1 MKKLLYFFAF
11 TILVAADQ
19 IVKALTDLY
28 IDPDNPIVICEGVF
42 ELDYVKNRG
51 GLFGMFQGAVLV
63 LAVVTV
69 ILIFLIFY
77 LSKKLPDTKRMLPLR
92 IIGLLIVSGGIGNL
106 IDRIFRGFVV
116 DTFSFVLINFP
127 VFNLADCYVTVS
139 MFAFIFLFLFYY
151 REDEFDY
158 LFPHKKTAEVNKS
171 EISAATSDA
180 SSMAASAANAE
191 KGENIG
197 K

>member
-1 MKKLLYFFAF
+1 MKKLLYFFALI
-11 TILVAADQ
+11 ILVAADQ

-28 IDPDNPIVICEGVF
+28 IDPKNPIVIWKGVF

-63 LAVVTV
+63 LAIVTV
-69 ILIFLIFY
+69 LLILLIFY
-77 LSKKLPDTKRMLPLR
+77 FSKKLPDTRRMLPLR
-92 IIGLLIVSGGIGNL
+92 IIGLLIIAGGIGNL

-127 VFNLADCYVTVS
+127 VFNVADCYVTVS
-139 MFAFIFLFLFYY
+139 MFVFIFLFLFYY
-151 REDEFDY
+151 KEEEFDC
-158 LFPHKKTAEVNKS
+158 LFPHKKTDKINTA
-171 EISAATSDA
+171 EISDAEDTCSTAADA
-180 SSMAASAANAE
+180 K

-197 K
+197 E